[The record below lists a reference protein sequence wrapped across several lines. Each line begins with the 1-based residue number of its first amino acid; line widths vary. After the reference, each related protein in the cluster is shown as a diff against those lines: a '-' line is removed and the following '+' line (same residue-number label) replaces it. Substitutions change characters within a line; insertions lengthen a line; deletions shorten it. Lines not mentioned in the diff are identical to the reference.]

1 MSTNL
6 VAQVH
11 KEPMQFNAIQ
21 LWSSAPYDPGPLEST
36 FLMIMEIL
44 PRYASINNYPIF
56 GCIVTAHSN
65 FLSEM
70 CFPPTVYH
78 PLVSFHS
85 QLSLS
90 FIIGFPIISN
100 MRFYGAHSM
109 FDEMTLSGICYFSL
123 INGSLHFKQ
132 WDPGTNKAPG
142 SDHPITILVVCLED
156 ETIIGTV
163 GEWIHEPY
171 DPLYVCFFENWYKCP
186 AIKAL
191 NIPTCLRRLLELLY
205 VDEYPNYVALKYD
218 AALEKSTLS
227 SCKDACLRNCLCLVL
242 FCENGTGRCFHLD
255 QIGHFQHFK
264 KVKSGYVLCVTCSKA
279 MLTDWGQFSVSAIHI
294 AFSCIRFPNFF
305 LDYVGTNA
313 NFLNESHPTII
324 FELAPSSSFWSIFV
338 IVNTM
343 LVLKL

>member
-1 MSTNL
+1 
-6 VAQVH
+6 
-11 KEPMQFNAIQ
+11 
-21 LWSSAPYDPGPLEST
+21 
-36 FLMIMEIL
+36 
-44 PRYASINNYPIF
+44 
-56 GCIVTAHSN
+56 
-65 FLSEM
+65 
-70 CFPPTVYH
+70 
-78 PLVSFHS
+78 
-85 QLSLS
+85 
-90 FIIGFPIISN
+90 
-100 MRFYGAHSM
+100 MRFYSAHSM

-142 SDHPITILVVCLED
+142 SDHPITILIVCLED
-156 ETIIGTV
+156 KTIIGTV
-163 GEWIHEPY
+163 GEWIHEPF
-171 DPLYVCFFENWYKCP
+171 DPLYVCFVENWYKCP
-186 AIKAL
+186 AIEAL
-191 NIPTCLRRLLELLY
+191 NIPACLRRLLELLY
-205 VDEYPNYVALKYD
+205 VDEYPNYLALKYD
-218 AALEKSTLS
+218 AALVKSTLS

-242 FCENGTGRCFHLD
+242 FCENSTARCFHLD

-343 LVLKL
+343 LVLQAVKVIDLGTLFELMEMNEISKIAELQPVTIQNNGLFLLSNKNAHLEGGKGVVWTANTTDTLLSSQAFSVGIDIKSLSKCMN